1 MNVLLITQY
10 FPPEIGAA
18 ASRWGDYTKILTEKG
33 HKVTVLCETPN
44 YPRGDYYQGYKNKLY
59 LKEIK
64 SPSLVIIRSAAGVN
78 DRKSTIKKIIHYLV
92 FMLSGIINV
101 MKIKNYDFVIV
112 SSPPLF
118 TGMIGVFL
126 QKFKS
131 VPFWLDLRDLWP
143 DSAMALKQIKK
154 NRIYFFGKKLESI
167 IYNSATGF
175 ILSVP
180 GFKNYI
186 EKKYINQ
193 KHKPILPLINGVS
206 NNFIKIVES
215 KEIKPDKRFT
225 VLYSGNMGLAQGL
238 KTIIEVAK
246 LVDKYPID
254 FRLIGNG
261 VCRDKLESKVKQ
273 IDLKNVVFH
282 DSVSRSELIKWIKK
296 SSVCLVPLKNSSL
309 FKTALPSKMFEY
321 MACGR
326 PVIVGIQGEAEE
338 IIKISKAGIVVEPE
352 NPILLSKAIINYY
365 KNFEQCI
372 SDGINGMRYI
382 TENLIKED
390 LISKL
395 IDEIKLIKNNE

>member
-33 HKVTVLCETPN
+33 HKVTVLCEMPN
-44 YPRGDYYQGYKNKLY
+44 YPQGYFYQGYKNKWY
-59 LKEIK
+59 IKEIK
-64 SPSLVIIRSAAGVN
+64 SPSLVIIRSAAGAN
-78 DRKSTIKKIIHYLV
+78 DRKSIIKKIIHYLI

-131 VPFWLDLRDLWP
+131 VPFWLDLRDIWP
-143 DSAMALKQIKK
+143 DSAMVLKQIKK

-238 KTIIEVAK
+238 ETIIEVAK

-273 IDLKNVVFH
+273 IGLKNVVFH
-282 DSVSRSELIKWIKK
+282 DSVNRSELIKWIKK
-296 SSVCLVPLKNSSL
+296 SSVCLVPLINSPL
-309 FKTALPSKMFEY
+309 FRTALPSKMSEY

-326 PVIVGIQGEAEE
+326 PVIVGIKGEAEE
-338 IIKISKAGIVVEPE
+338 FIKISKAGILVEPE
-352 NPILLSKAIINYY
+352 NSILLSKAIINYY
-365 KNFEQCI
+365 KNHEQCI
-372 SDGINGMRYI
+372 ADGINGMSYI
-382 TENLIKED
+382 TENLRKED

-395 IDEIKLIKNNE
+395 MDEIQLIKNNE

>member
-1 MNVLLITQY
+1 MRVLLITQY

-18 ASRWGDYTKILTEKG
+18 ASRWGDYTKILIEKG
-33 HKVTVLCETPN
+33 HKVTVLCEMPN
-44 YPRGDYYQGYKNKLY
+44 YPHGLFYEGYKNKWY
-59 LKEIK
+59 LKETK
-64 SPSLVIIRSAAGVN
+64 SPNFVVIRSAAGAN
-78 DRKSTIKKIIHYLV
+78 DRKTILKKIIHYLV
-92 FMLSGIINV
+92 FMFSGIINV

-131 VPFWLDLRDLWP
+131 VPFWLDLRDIWP
-143 DSAMALKQIKK
+143 DSAIALKQIKK
-154 NRIYFFGKKLESI
+154 NWVYFFGKKLESI

-186 EKKYINQ
+186 KIKYKNQ

-215 KEIKPDKRFT
+215 KKIKPDKRFT
-225 VLYSGNMGLAQGL
+225 VLFSGNMGLAQGL
-238 KTIIEVAK
+238 ETIIEAAK

-261 VCRDKLESKVKQ
+261 ICREKLELKVKHM
-273 IDLKNVVFH
+273 DLKNVIFN
-282 DSVSRSELIKWIKK
+282 DSVSRFELIKWIKK
-296 SSVCLVPLKNSSL
+296 SSICLAPLINSSL
-309 FKTALPSKMFEY
+309 FQTALPSKMFEY

-326 PVIVGIQGEAEE
+326 PVIVGIKGEAEE

-365 KNFEQCI
+365 ENFNQCI
-372 SDGINGMRYI
+372 SDGINGMRYV
-382 TENLIKED
+382 TENLIKDD
-390 LISKL
+390 LISNL
-395 IDEIKLIKNNE
+395 IDEIKLIEQNE

>member
-395 IDEIKLIKNNE
+395 IDEIRLIKNNE